1 MPKKKSKGASG
12 IVTAIAE
19 PTYKKIHLYLEEE
32 LYNKVWEI
40 VKKRYV
46 SPTRKF
52 YLVVNE
58 ALREYITNHKQ
69 ELEG

>member
-1 MPKKKSKGASG
+1 MPKKKAQPVSG
-12 IVTAIAE
+12 IITAVPASN
-19 PTYKKIHLYLEEE
+19 YKKIHLYLEEE
-32 LYNKVWEI
+32 IYEKIWEI

-58 ALREYITNHKQ
+58 ALREYIEKHRQ

>member
-1 MPKKKSKGASG
+1 MAKRKNKTVSG
-12 IVTAIAE
+12 FPA
-19 PTYKKIHLYLEEE
+19 PTYKKIHLFLEEE
-32 LYNKVWEI
+32 LYNKIWEI

-58 ALREYITNHKQ
+58 ALREYIENHKQ